1 MDLFKDIVHSILVS
15 KKCVINDAID
25 REEYIPFIVNRALS
39 YHMDC
44 ILYANEINKHHS
56 IDKDM
61 QYQYLLNTVRPLKR
75 KFRPWQKNA
84 PINDLVCVKKYF
96 GYSTNKAK
104 QALLILTEDDLETIR
119 FKTSEG
125 GSSNEL

>member
-15 KKCVINDAID
+15 KTCVINDAID
-25 REEYIPFIVNRALS
+25 RDEYIPFIVNRALS

-56 IDKDM
+56 TDKDM

-75 KFRPWQKNA
+75 KFQPWQKNA

>member
-104 QALLILTEDDLETIR
+104 QTLLILTEDDLETIR

>member
-104 QALLILTEDDLETIR
+104 QTLLIVTEDDLETIR

>member
-125 GSSNEL
+125 GSTNEL

>member
-119 FKTSEG
+119 SKTSEG

>member
-84 PINDLVCVKKYF
+84 PINDLVGVKKYF